1 MQEWGEPQAVRQVR
15 PMIHAEEV
23 EKLAATYGTPWR
35 QAFRIQA
42 DEYIY
47 SYRWRKDSDR
57 RAEVVFAIQDGGS
70 GVWVHAK
77 PHYPA
82 NIFRLPSGGV
92 HWYEAIEDA
101 LLREVDEETGLAVSI
116 ERFLALVEYHF
127 YRGDSTAMFV
137 SYVFHLR
144 SSGGT
149 PLIQE
154 SEPISEFQAV
164 PPSQLAQL
172 AADLRNL
179 NGDRS
184 GWGQW
189 RALAH
194 DVVHEYLTS

>member
-1 MQEWGEPQAVRQVR
+1 MQEWGETQSVRQVR

-23 EKLAATYGTPWR
+23 ECLATKYGTPWR
-35 QAFRIQA
+35 QSHRIQA

-57 RAEVVFAIQDGGS
+57 RAEVVFAIDDGNE
-70 GVWVHAK
+70 GVWVHTK

-92 HWYEAIEDA
+92 HWHEPIEDA
-101 LLREVDEETGLAVSI
+101 LLREVDEETGLSVSI

-127 YRGDSTAMFV
+127 YRGDSTVMFV

-144 SSGGT
+144 SNGGT
-149 PLIQE
+149 PLIQA
-154 SEPISEFQAV
+154 SEPISEFKLVA
-164 PPSQLAQL
+164 PGRLAEL
-172 AADLRNL
+172 AADLRDL
-179 NGDRS
+179 NGDRA

-194 DVVHEYLTS
+194 DVVHDYLTS